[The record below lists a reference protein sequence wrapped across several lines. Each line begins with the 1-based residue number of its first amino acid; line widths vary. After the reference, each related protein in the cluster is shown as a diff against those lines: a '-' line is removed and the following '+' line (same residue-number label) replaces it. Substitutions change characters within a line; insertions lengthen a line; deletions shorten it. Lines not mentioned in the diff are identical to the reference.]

1 MDTQVILNIQFN
13 NMKKTE
19 LSIRDFVKVPE
30 LVYDNGLEDF
40 SNGMYQI
47 WRLGDY
53 DLDVCAYEELDYTEV
68 EPIMITK
75 AILEKLGFVE
85 KELFKGANTFEYKT
99 DDLLVIYSTT
109 LWSID
114 MFKAKEKLAEPNTI
128 LFEAGNVIE
137 FDLSA
142 TKILYV
148 HQLQHL
154 LRLVGKDF
162 DGIEL
167 AGIYEF

>member
-1 MDTQVILNIQFN
+1 MN

-40 SNGMYQI
+40 DNGMHQI
-47 WRLGDY
+47 RRLGDY
-53 DLDVCAYEELDYTEV
+53 DLDVYAYKELGYTEV

-85 KELFKGANTFEYKT
+85 KDSESGSNTFEYRT
-99 DDLLVIYSTT
+99 ADLLVVYSTT
-109 LWSID
+109 LARVDIL
-114 MFKAKEKLAEPNTI
+114 KTKEKIGEPNTI
-128 LFEAGNVIE
+128 ENEAGNMIE

-142 TKILYV
+142 KILYV

-154 LRLVGKDF
+154 LRIVGKDF
-162 DGIEL
+162 DDVEL
-167 AGIYEF
+167 MGIYEF

>member
-1 MDTQVILNIQFN
+1 
-13 NMKKTE
+13 MKKTE

-47 WRLGDY
+47 RRLGDY
-53 DLDVCAYEELDYTEV
+53 DLDVCVYKELGYTEYKKLSYSEV

-85 KELFKGANTFEYKT
+85 KDSESGSNTFEYRT
-99 DDLLVIYSTT
+99 ADLLVVYSTT
-109 LWSID
+109 LARVDIL
-114 MFKAKEKLAEPNTI
+114 KAKEKIAEPNT
-128 LFEAGNVIE
+128 FENEAGNMIE

-142 TKILYV
+142 KILYV

-154 LRLVGKDF
+154 LRIVGKDF
-162 DGIEL
+162 DDVEL
-167 AGIYEF
+167 MGIYEF

>member
-1 MDTQVILNIQFN
+1 M
-13 NMKKTE
+13 
-19 LSIRDFVKVPE
+19 
-30 LVYDNGLEDF
+30 
-40 SNGMYQI
+40 
-47 WRLGDY
+47 GDY
-53 DLDVCAYEELDYTEV
+53 DLDVCTYEELGYTEV
-68 EPIMITK
+68 KPIMITK

-85 KELFKGANTFEYKT
+85 KDSAKGANIFEYKT

-109 LWSID
+109 LYSTTLGSID

-154 LRLVGKDF
+154 LRMVGKDF

-167 AGIYEF
+167 TGIYEF

>member
-1 MDTQVILNIQFN
+1 
-13 NMKKTE
+13 MKKTE

-40 SNGMYQI
+40 DNGMHQI
-47 WRLGDY
+47 RRLGDY
-53 DLDVCAYEELDYTEV
+53 DLDVYAYKELGYTEV

-85 KELFKGANTFEYKT
+85 KDSESGSNTFEYRT
-99 DDLLVIYSTT
+99 ADLLVVYSTT
-109 LWSID
+109 LARVDIL
-114 MFKAKEKLAEPNTI
+114 KAKEKIAEPNI
-128 LFEAGNVIE
+128 IENEAGNMIE

-142 TKILYV
+142 KILYV

-154 LRLVGKDF
+154 LRIVGKDF
-162 DGIEL
+162 DDVEL
-167 AGIYEF
+167 MGIYEF

>member
-1 MDTQVILNIQFN
+1 
-13 NMKKTE
+13 MKKTE

-40 SNGMYQI
+40 DNGIHQVR
-47 WRLGDY
+47 RLRDD
-53 DLDVCAYEELDYTEV
+53 DLDVYAFKELSYSEV

-85 KELFKGANTFEYKT
+85 KDSESGSNTFEYRT
-99 DDLLVIYSTT
+99 ADLLVVYSTT
-109 LWSID
+109 LARVDIL
-114 MFKAKEKLAEPNTI
+114 KAKEKIAEPNTI
-128 LFEAGNVIE
+128 ENEAGNMIE

-142 TKILYV
+142 KILYV

-154 LRLVGKDF
+154 LRIVGKDF
-162 DGIEL
+162 DDVEL
-167 AGIYEF
+167 MGIYEF

>member
-1 MDTQVILNIQFN
+1 MN

-47 WRLGDY
+47 RRLGDY
-53 DLDVCAYEELDYTEV
+53 DLDVYAYKELGYTEV

-85 KELFKGANTFEYKT
+85 KDSEPGSNTFEYRT
-99 DDLLVIYSTT
+99 ADLLVVYSTT
-109 LWSID
+109 LARVDIL
-114 MFKAKEKLAEPNTI
+114 KAKEKIAEPNTI
-128 LFEAGNVIE
+128 ENEARNMIE

-142 TKILYV
+142 KILYV

-154 LRLVGKDF
+154 LRIVGKDF
-162 DGIEL
+162 DDVEL
-167 AGIYEF
+167 MGIYEF

>member
-1 MDTQVILNIQFN
+1 
-13 NMKKTE
+13 MKKTE
-19 LSIRDFVKVPE
+19 LSIGDWVKVPE

-47 WRLGDY
+47 RRLGDY
-53 DLDVCAYEELDYTEV
+53 DLDVCVYKELGYTEYKKLSYSEV

-85 KELFKGANTFEYKT
+85 KDSESGSNTFEYRT
-99 DDLLVIYSTT
+99 ADLLVVYSTT
-109 LWSID
+109 LARVDIL
-114 MFKAKEKLAEPNTI
+114 KAKEKIAKPNTI
-128 LFEAGNVIE
+128 ENEAGNMIE

-142 TKILYV
+142 KILYV

-154 LRLVGKDF
+154 LRIVGKDF
-162 DGIEL
+162 DDVEL
-167 AGIYEF
+167 MGIYEF

>member
-1 MDTQVILNIQFN
+1 
-13 NMKKTE
+13 MKKTE
-19 LSIRDFVKVPE
+19 LSIGDWVKVPE

-47 WRLGDY
+47 RRLGDY
-53 DLDVCAYEELDYTEV
+53 DLDVCVYKELGYTEYKKLSYSEV

-85 KELFKGANTFEYKT
+85 KDSESGSNTFEYRT
-99 DDLLVIYSTT
+99 ADLLVVYSTT
-109 LWSID
+109 LARVDIL
-114 MFKAKEKLAEPNTI
+114 KAKEKIAEPNTI
-128 LFEAGNVIE
+128 ENEAGNMIE

-142 TKILYV
+142 KILYV

-154 LRLVGKDF
+154 LRIVGKDF
-162 DGIEL
+162 DDVEL
-167 AGIYEF
+167 MGIYEF

>member
-1 MDTQVILNIQFN
+1 
-13 NMKKTE
+13 MKKTE
-19 LSIRDFVKVPE
+19 LSIGDWVKVPE

-40 SNGMYQI
+40 SNGMYQVQ
-47 WRLGDY
+47 RLGEY
-53 DLDVCAYEELDYTEV
+53 DLDVCAYEELGYTEV

-75 AILEKLGFVE
+75 TILEKWGFVE
-85 KELFKGANTFEYKT
+85 KESAKEANTFEFRN
-99 DDLLVIYSTT
+99 DDLLVIYSMT
-109 LWSID
+109 LGSID

-154 LRLVGKDF
+154 LRMVGKDF

-167 AGIYEF
+167 VGIYEF

>member
-1 MDTQVILNIQFN
+1 
-13 NMKKTE
+13 MKKTE
-19 LSIRDFVKVPE
+19 LSIGDFVKVPE

-47 WRLGDY
+47 RRLGDY
-53 DLDVCAYEELDYTEV
+53 DLDVCVYKELGYTEYKKLSYSEV

-85 KELFKGANTFEYKT
+85 KDSESGSNTFEYRT
-99 DDLLVIYSTT
+99 ADLLVVYSTT
-109 LWSID
+109 LARVDIL
-114 MFKAKEKLAEPNTI
+114 KAKEKIAEPNTI
-128 LFEAGNVIE
+128 ENEAGNMIE

-142 TKILYV
+142 KILYV

-154 LRLVGKDF
+154 LRIVGKDF
-162 DGIEL
+162 DDVEL
-167 AGIYEF
+167 MGIYEF

>member
-1 MDTQVILNIQFN
+1 
-13 NMKKTE
+13 MKKTE
-19 LSIRDFVKVPE
+19 LSIGDWVKVPE

-47 WRLGDY
+47 RRLGDY
-53 DLDVCAYEELDYTEV
+53 DLDVCVYKELGYTEYKKLSYSEV

-85 KELFKGANTFEYKT
+85 KDSESGSNTFEYRT
-99 DDLLVIYSTT
+99 ADLLVVYSTT
-109 LWSID
+109 LARVDIL
-114 MFKAKEKLAEPNTI
+114 KAKEKLAEPNTI
-128 LFEAGNVIE
+128 ENEAGNMIE

-142 TKILYV
+142 KILYV

-154 LRLVGKDF
+154 LRIVGKDF
-162 DGIEL
+162 DDVEL
-167 AGIYEF
+167 MGIYEF

>member
-1 MDTQVILNIQFN
+1 
-13 NMKKTE
+13 MKKTE
-19 LSIRDFVKVPE
+19 LSIGDWVKVPE

-47 WRLGDY
+47 RRLGDY
-53 DLDVCAYEELDYTEV
+53 DLDVCAYEELCYTEV

-85 KELFKGANTFEYKT
+85 KDSESGSNTFEYRT
-99 DDLLVIYSTT
+99 ADLLVVYSTT
-109 LWSID
+109 LARVDIL
-114 MFKAKEKLAEPNTI
+114 KAKEKIAEPNTI
-128 LFEAGNVIE
+128 ENEAGNMIE

-142 TKILYV
+142 KILYV

-154 LRLVGKDF
+154 LRIVGKDF

-167 AGIYEF
+167 IGIYEF

>member
-1 MDTQVILNIQFN
+1 
-13 NMKKTE
+13 MKKTE
-19 LSIRDFVKVPE
+19 LSIGDWVKVPE

-47 WRLGDY
+47 RRLGEY
-53 DLDVCAYEELDYTEV
+53 DLDVCVYKELGYTEYKKLSYSEV

-85 KELFKGANTFEYKT
+85 KDSESGSNTFEYRT
-99 DDLLVIYSTT
+99 ADLLVVYSTT
-109 LWSID
+109 LARVDIL
-114 MFKAKEKLAEPNTI
+114 KAKEKIAEPNTI
-128 LFEAGNVIE
+128 ENEAGNMIE

-142 TKILYV
+142 KILYV

-154 LRLVGKDF
+154 LRIVGKDF
-162 DGIEL
+162 DDVEL
-167 AGIYEF
+167 MGIYEF

>member
-1 MDTQVILNIQFN
+1 
-13 NMKKTE
+13 MKKTE

-40 SNGMYQI
+40 DNGMHQI
-47 WRLGDY
+47 RRLGDY
-53 DLDVCAYEELDYTEV
+53 DLDVYAYKELGYTEV

-85 KELFKGANTFEYKT
+85 KDSESGSNTFELRT
-99 DDLLVIYSTT
+99 PDLLVVYSTT
-109 LWSID
+109 LARVDIL
-114 MFKAKEKLAEPNTI
+114 KAKEKIAEPNTI
-128 LFEAGNVIE
+128 ENEAGNMIE

-142 TKILYV
+142 KILYV

-154 LRLVGKDF
+154 LRIVGKDF
-162 DGIEL
+162 DDVEL
-167 AGIYEF
+167 MGIYEF

>member
-1 MDTQVILNIQFN
+1 
-13 NMKKTE
+13 MKKTE

-40 SNGMYQI
+40 DNGIYQVQ
-47 WRLGDY
+47 RLRDD
-53 DLDVCAYEELDYTEV
+53 DLDVYTFEELSYSEV

-85 KELFKGANTFEYKT
+85 KESESWSNTFEYRT
-99 DDLLVIYSTT
+99 ADLLVVYSTT
-109 LWSID
+109 LARVDIL
-114 MFKAKEKLAEPNTI
+114 KAKEKIAEPNTI
-128 LFEAGNVIE
+128 EYEAGNMIE

-142 TKILYV
+142 KILYV

-154 LRLVGKDF
+154 LRLVG
-162 DGIEL
+162 IEL
-167 AGIYEF
+167 NEIQDAGLMSIYEF

>member
-1 MDTQVILNIQFN
+1 
-13 NMKKTE
+13 MKKTE
-19 LSIRDFVKVPE
+19 LSIGDWVKVPE

-40 SNGMYQI
+40 SNGMCQI
-47 WRLGDY
+47 RRLGDY
-53 DLDVCAYEELDYTEV
+53 DLDVCAYEELGYTEV

-85 KELFKGANTFEYKT
+85 KESAKEANTFEFRN
-99 DDLLVIYSTT
+99 DDLLVIYSMT
-109 LWSID
+109 LGSID

-154 LRLVGKDF
+154 LRIVGKDF

>member
-1 MDTQVILNIQFN
+1 
-13 NMKKTE
+13 MKKTE
-19 LSIRDFVKVPE
+19 LSIGDWVKVPE

-47 WRLGDY
+47 RRLGDY
-53 DLDVCAYEELDYTEV
+53 DLDVCVYKELDYTEYKKLSYSEV

-85 KELFKGANTFEYKT
+85 KDSESGSNTFEYRT
-99 DDLLVIYSTT
+99 ADLLVVYSTT
-109 LWSID
+109 LARVDIL
-114 MFKAKEKLAEPNTI
+114 KAKEKIAEPNTI
-128 LFEAGNVIE
+128 ENEAGNMIE

-142 TKILYV
+142 KILYV

-154 LRLVGKDF
+154 LRIVGKDF
-162 DGIEL
+162 DDVEL
-167 AGIYEF
+167 MGIYEF

>member
-1 MDTQVILNIQFN
+1 
-13 NMKKTE
+13 MKKTE
-19 LSIRDFVKVPE
+19 LSIGDWVKVPE

-47 WRLGDY
+47 RRLGDY
-53 DLDVCAYEELDYTEV
+53 DLDVCVYKELGYTEYKKLGYTEV

-85 KELFKGANTFEYKT
+85 KDSESGSNTFEYRT
-99 DDLLVIYSTT
+99 ADLLVVYSTT
-109 LWSID
+109 LARVDIL
-114 MFKAKEKLAEPNTI
+114 KAKEKIAEPNTI
-128 LFEAGNVIE
+128 ENESGNMIE

-142 TKILYV
+142 KILYV

-154 LRLVGKDF
+154 LRIVGKDF
-162 DGIEL
+162 DDVEL
-167 AGIYEF
+167 MGIYEF

>member
-1 MDTQVILNIQFN
+1 
-13 NMKKTE
+13 
-19 LSIRDFVKVPE
+19 
-30 LVYDNGLEDF
+30 
-40 SNGMYQI
+40 MYQI
-47 WRLGDY
+47 RRLGDY
-53 DLDVCAYEELDYTEV
+53 DLDVCAYEELCYTEV

-85 KELFKGANTFEYKT
+85 KDSESGSNTFELRT
-99 DDLLVIYSTT
+99 ADLLVVYSIT
-109 LWSID
+109 LARVDIL
-114 MFKAKEKLAEPNTI
+114 KGKEKLAEPNIIENET
-128 LFEAGNVIE
+128 GNMIE

-142 TKILYV
+142 KVLYV

-154 LRLVGKDF
+154 LRMVGKDF